1 MNKFGRLETV
11 SLRDHWKNEATNFT
25 NWLAEKESLDLL
37 GETIGISLEIEER
50 EAAVGSFYADIL
62 AKDENGDYV
71 IIENQLE
78 ATDHS
83 HLGQII
89 AYASGK
95 EAKTIVWIAKKFR
108 DEFRKAIEWL
118 NQHTDDDIN
127 FFAIEI
133 ELWKIGDSVPAPK
146 FSIIEKPNEWAK
158 IIKDTGK
165 IKGKTI
171 TETELKRL
179 DFWANLIDYAT
190 ENNISI
196 FTQKPSKD
204 HWYNVPIGTSGV
216 YLSLTV
222 LFSNNKITCSF
233 YIYDNKALYDN
244 LETYKNE
251 IENDFGHSLIWNRK
265 QDNVKSASI
274 YIEKEID
281 FEEDVDNVAYKWMT
295 DNAVEFKKIFVKYL
309 KKINP

>member
-1 MNKFGRLETV
+1 MNKFGRLEEV
-11 SLRDHWKNEATNFT
+11 SLRDHWKNEALNFT
-25 NWLAEKESLDLL
+25 NWLAEKENLELL
-37 GETIGISLEIEER
+37 GKTIGISLEIEQR

-62 AKDENGDYV
+62 AKDGNGNYV

-95 EAKTIVWIAKKFR
+95 DAKTIVWIAKKFR

-133 ELWKIGDSVPAPK
+133 ELWKIGDSAPAPK

-158 IIKDTGK
+158 IIKDTGN
-165 IKGKTI
+165 IKGKTK

-179 DFWANLIDYAT
+179 DFWTGLIEYAN

-196 FTQKPSKD
+196 FTQKSSKD
-204 HWYNVPIGTSGV
+204 HWYNVAIGTSGV
-216 YLSLTV
+216 WVSLTV
-222 LFSNNKITCSF
+222 LFSNNKITCGF
-233 YIYDNKALYDN
+233 YIFDDKKLYDD
-244 LETYKNE
+244 LESLKNE
-251 IENDFGHSLIWNRK
+251 IEKEMGYPLIWDRK
-265 QDNVKSASI
+265 QDNVKASCI
-274 YIEKEID
+274 FIEKTID
-281 FEEDVDNVAYKWMT
+281 FKNEDNKIAYKWMT
-295 DNAVEFKKIFVKYL
+295 DNAVIFRKVFTNYL
-309 KKINP
+309 NKINQ